1 MKKMILRAILPGLL
15 TGLINTASAQK
26 NKSDNDRN
34 EDIIIMKHGGKDTK
48 LTIETR
54 DGQVYINGKPESE
67 FKDDNVS
74 IIRNRRGG
82 RNYLYTPGGDL
93 KEFSGLTGEKRAFLG
108 VTTESADK
116 GVRITDVEKGSAA
129 DKAGLKEGDV
139 ITKLGNAKVED
150 PDDLMD
156 AVTSHKPKEDV
167 KVYYERNGKSNDVKA
182 TLGSKSENGFRTF
195 SFNGPRGRNGDL
207 FDGYEFNKEFNKN
220 FNRQFQYK
228 MPAMPPMALAPG
240 HLFNNTWR
248 WGNKRLGVRIE
259 DTENDSG
266 VKITNVEEN
275 SAAEKAGLKKD
286 DIITEVEGKK
296 VEDVGDVLDEVR
308 ENSDKGT
315 FKIKAKR
322 NGSEMN
328 FDIKFPKELNNADL

>member
-1 MKKMILRAILPGLL
+1 MIFRAILPGLL
-15 TGLINTASAQK
+15 TGLINTAGAQK
-26 NKSDNDRN
+26 NKSANDKN

-74 IIRNRRGG
+74 VIRNRRSG
-82 RNYLYTPGGDL
+82 RNYLYAPGSDL
-93 KEFSGLTGEKRAFLG
+93 QVFSGHNGEKRAFLG

-139 ITKLGNAKVED
+139 ITKLGSTKVED

-156 AVTSHKPKEDV
+156 AVTSHKPNEDV
-167 KVYYERNGKSNDVKA
+167 RVYYDRNGKSNDVKA
-182 TLGSKSENGFRTF
+182 NLGSKTENGFRTF
-195 SFNGPRGRNGDL
+195 SFNGPEGKMNSDMFNG
-207 FDGYEFNKEFNKN
+207 NEFNKN
-220 FNRQFQYK
+220 FNRQFQYH
-228 MPAMPPMALAPG
+228 MPSMPPMALTEG
-240 HLFNNTWR
+240 RLLQNWKF
-248 WGNKRLGVRIE
+248 GGKKLGVRIE

-266 VKITNVEEN
+266 AKITNVEEN

-296 VEDVGDVLDEVR
+296 VEDVGEVMDEVR
-308 ENSDKGT
+308 ENSEKKS
-315 FKIKAKR
+315 FKVKAKR